1 MTPRNIR
8 LANGMKSPKTRPPL
22 ESFLL
27 AYAAMIPLAAEA
39 CAALVLH
46 GSALVLVVHF
56 AVAWAGALLCFFSGV
71 HRGLSF
77 RQPGG
82 PRLSQLGDMMWLFVI
97 GVASLMSP
105 WPGPSIVLQLAG
117 FASMAVLDPLAAI
130 HGEAPRYFA
139 RLRPVQLLIP
149 VASLAVLLWRV
160 LASHAM

>member
-1 MTPRNIR
+1 MTPRTIR
-8 LANGMKSPKTRPPL
+8 LASGTEAPKTRPPL

-27 AYAAMIPLAAEA
+27 AYAAMIPLAAGA
-39 CAALVLH
+39 CAALAVR
-46 GSALVLVVHF
+46 GPALVLVVHG
-56 AVAWAGALLCFFSGV
+56 AVAWAGALVCFFSGV

-82 PRLSQLGDMMWLFVI
+82 PRLSQLGSMLWLFVI
-97 GVASLMSP
+97 GVVSLMSP
-105 WPGPSIVLQLAG
+105 WPGPSIALQLAG

>member
-1 MTPRNIR
+1 MTPPRNIR
-8 LANGMKSPKTRPPL
+8 LASGVEARKTRTPL

-39 CAALVLH
+39 CASLVVR
-46 GSALVLVVHF
+46 GPALVLVVHF
-56 AVAWAGALLCFFSGV
+56 AVAWAGALVCFFSGV

-82 PRLSQLGDMMWLFVI
+82 PRLSQLGSMMFVV

-105 WPGPSIVLQLAG
+105 WPGPSLGLQLYA